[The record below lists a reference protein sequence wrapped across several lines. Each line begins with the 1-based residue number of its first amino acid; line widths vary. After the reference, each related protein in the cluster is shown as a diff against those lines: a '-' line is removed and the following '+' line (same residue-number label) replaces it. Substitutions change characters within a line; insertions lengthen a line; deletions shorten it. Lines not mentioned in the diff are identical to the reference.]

1 MKIGFGIVGC
11 GMISR
16 FHAKAISEIRGAEL
30 IACYDSHGSAA
41 DKYAAE
47 FHCKAYHDVGEMLKN
62 PEIKIVTICTPSGAH
77 MDPAVLA
84 AKAGKHVVV
93 EKPLEVTLKRCDAI
107 IKACKDA
114 NVKLCTVFPSRF
126 SPANVALKEALQEKR
141 FGRLTLGDTSVKWW
155 RDQKYYDQGG
165 WRGTFALDGGGS
177 FMNQGVHNVDLLYWL
192 MGDVVE
198 VSGFTGTLAHERIE
212 VEDTGVAIVKFKNGA
227 LGTIVATTSAYP
239 GLLKKTEIHGTKGS
253 AIVEQDNVLTWEFAM
268 KSPKDRAVRDKLMK
282 KPDDDDDDMPVVGGA
297 SDPKAISHIGHREQ
311 LKEFI
316 KAIETGRRPHVDGE
330 EGRKSVEIIL
340 AIYKSAWTGKPVEL
354 PLKADPVFPVSTMKP
369 VVAAPA
375 AKGATAAKS
384 TSGKVASAKVAA
396 APAAVAAEKPDAA
409 PAAKP
414 AVAATKKK

>member
-30 IACYDSHGSAA
+30 IACYDSHGASA

-47 FHCKAYHDVGEMLKN
+47 YHCKAYHDLGEMLKN

-93 EKPLEVTLKRCDAI
+93 EKPLEVTLKRCDTI

-141 FGRLTLGDTSVKWW
+141 FGRLTLGDTNVKWW

-177 FMNQGVHNVDLLYWL
+177 FMNQGVHNVDLLYWM
-192 MGDVVE
+192 MGDIVE
-198 VSGFTGTLAHERIE
+198 VSAFTATLAHERIE

-239 GLLKKTEIHGTKGS
+239 GLLKTIEIHGTKGS
-253 AIVEQDNVLTWEFAM
+253 AIVEQDNVLVWDFAM

-282 KPDDDDDDMPVVGGA
+282 KPDDDDDDMPVTGGA
-297 SDPKAISHIGHREQ
+297 ADPKAISHIGHREQ

-354 PLKADPVFPVSTMKP
+354 PMKADPVFPVSTAKP
-369 VVAAPA
+369 
-375 AKGATAAKS
+375 
-384 TSGKVASAKVAA
+384 AA
-396 APAAVAAEKPDAA
+396 APAAAKPAAAAKTTTAIKSAATPAVKPPAT
-409 PAAKP
+409 PAAKAA
-414 AVAATKKK
+414 AVVTKKK